1 MHCWGELESLGG
13 QSVGEV
19 RLVVRTIFRICGN
32 ESQPG
37 LQIVEELAMPL
48 AYYSSQLL
56 GGWVSLV
63 SHFRSVIGCMER
75 GYL

>member
-1 MHCWGELESLGG
+1 MHCRDELKSLRD
-13 QSVGEV
+13 QSVGKV
-19 RLVVRTIFRICGN
+19 RQVVLAVFRICGN

-56 GGWVSLV
+56 GG
-63 SHFRSVIGCMER
+63 
-75 GYL
+75 

>member
-1 MHCWGELESLGG
+1 MVT
-13 QSVGEV
+13 Q
-19 RLVVRTIFRICGN
+19 VVHAAFRICGS

-56 GGWVSLV
+56 GGWVTLV
-63 SHFRSVIGCMER
+63 SHFRSIIGCMER